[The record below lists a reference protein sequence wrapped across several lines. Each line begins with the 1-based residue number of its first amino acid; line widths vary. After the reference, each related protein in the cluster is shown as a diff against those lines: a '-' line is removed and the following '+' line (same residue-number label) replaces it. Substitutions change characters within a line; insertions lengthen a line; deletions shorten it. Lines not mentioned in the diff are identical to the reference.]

1 MIRVIPSLK
10 FRLLGGLFIFLFVI
24 FSLFYF
30 LLISSVRM
38 QYTQGIEAKLSAA
51 MKNLEYD
58 KLFAKEQSYSFEH
71 VKDEFGITTLF
82 GQLVLIEEEET
93 RLILKSRDLGEALL
107 IIDKKIVNK
116 LDADELIFT
125 TLYDTHLSK
134 NPLKVGYLLVEKQE
148 GQVLL
153 LECATP
159 YAATT
164 QEIETIRHLLMIG
177 LGMLLVI
184 ILFLVNQIISRS
196 LAETKNV
203 VNEVRSIKIDG
214 KKHSIKKTGISRCI
228 DELIETFNIL
238 IDQLQTSY
246 KKTKEFGQNASHE
259 LKTPLTIL
267 RGEIEVGLRKE
278 RSVEEYKDILS
289 SSLVEIDR
297 LQDIIE
303 KILFLSNSADVQI
316 KEGFELIYIDEILD
330 EVLEQKRAFAK
341 TKNIE
346 LTLLESQTLT
356 REGNP
361 TLISLVI
368 ANILDNAIKFS
379 DEGGVVEV
387 ALLADR
393 LRIVDHGMGVKTEDI
408 ERVFDKFYRVNT
420 NKEGSGLGLALVES
434 ILSLHGFEI
443 KFESVYGE
451 GTTVEVIFVDKA

>member
-1 MIRVIPSLK
+1 MTRVIPSLK
-10 FRLLGGLFIFLFVI
+10 VRLLGGLFLVLFVI
-24 FSLFYF
+24 FTLFYF
-30 LLISSVRM
+30 LLVSSVRM
-38 QYTQGIEAKLSAA
+38 QYSQSIEAKLSAA

-82 GQLVLIEEEET
+82 GQLVLIKGEET
-93 RLILKSRDLGEALL
+93 KLVLKSRDLGEDLL
-107 IIDKKIVNK
+107 LIDKKIVNQ
-116 LDADELIFT
+116 LEADTLIFT
-125 TLYDTHLSK
+125 TLYDTHLSQK
-134 NPLKVGYLLVEKQE
+134 PLKVGYLLVEKKE
-148 GQVLL
+148 GSVLL

-164 QEIETIRHLLMIG
+164 QEIENIRHLLMIG
-177 LGMLLVI
+177 LAMLLLI

-203 VNEVRSIKIDG
+203 VRAVRNIEIDG
-214 KKHSIKKTGISRCI
+214 KKHSIQKTGISKCI

-238 IDQLQTSY
+238 IDQLQSSY

-278 RSVEEYKDILS
+278 RSVGEYKEILS

-303 KILFLSNSADVQI
+303 KILFLSSSGDLQI
-316 KEGFELIYIDEILD
+316 KEGFELIYIDEILE
-330 EVLEQKRAFAK
+330 EVLEQKKAFAK
-341 TKNIE
+341 RRNIE
-346 LTLLESQTLT
+346 LKLLKSQTLVC
-356 REGNP
+356 EGNP
-361 TLISLVI
+361 TLINLVL
-368 ANILDNAIKFS
+368 ANLLDNAIKFS
-379 DEGGVVEV
+379 HEGGVVEIS
-387 ALLADR
+387 LEQDR
-393 LRIVDHGMGVKTEDI
+393 VIIVDHGVGVKQEDLTKI
-408 ERVFDKFYRVNT
+408 FDKFYRVSQ

-443 KFESVYGE
+443 SFESVYGE
-451 GTTVEVIFVDKA
+451 QTRVEIIFELNQ

>member
-1 MIRVIPSLK
+1 MIRVIPNLK

-24 FSLFYF
+24 FTLFYF

-38 QYTQGIEAKLSAA
+38 QYTQSVEAKLSAA

-71 VKDEFGITTLF
+71 VKDEFGIERLL
-82 GQLVLIEEEET
+82 GQLVLIEGEET
-93 RLILKSRDLGEALL
+93 KLVLKSRDLAEEHLL
-107 IIDKKIVNK
+107 IDKEIVSK
-116 LDADELIFT
+116 LEADELIFT
-125 TLYDTHLSK
+125 TLHDTHLSK
-134 NPLKVGYLLVEKQE
+134 KPLKVGYLLVEKQE
-148 GQVLL
+148 GKTLL

-159 YAATT
+159 YAPTT
-164 QEIETIRHLLMIG
+164 QEIENIRHLLMIG

-184 ILFLVNQIISRS
+184 ILFLVNKIISRS

-203 VNEVRSIKIDG
+203 VNEVRNIKIDG
-214 KKHSIKKTGISRCI
+214 KKHSIKKTGISKCI

-278 RSVEEYKDILS
+278 RSADEYKEILG

-303 KILFLSNSADVQI
+303 KILFLSNSADLQI

-330 EVLEQKRAFAK
+330 EVLEQKRALAK
-341 TKNIE
+341 TKNIQ
-346 LTLLESQTLT
+346 LKLLETQTLT

-361 TLISLVI
+361 MLISLVI

-379 DEGGVVEV
+379 DEDGVVEV
-387 ALLADR
+387 ALLSDR
-393 LRIVDHGMGVKTEDI
+393 LRIVDHGIGVKKEDI
-408 ERVFDKFYRVNT
+408 ERIFDKFYRVNT
-420 NKEGSGLGLALVES
+420 HKEGSGLGLALVES

-451 GTTVEVIFVDKA
+451 GSTVEIIFVDKA